1 MGGYTKIKEAS
12 SGDKHC
18 DYNDYIK
25 RARYFHGM
33 LMTDRDFKEEQL
45 YHNKKRKLLNQML
58 HGWGVVCGLKV
69 KTTTP
74 AGPNIIV
81 EPGLALD
88 CNGNEILVC
97 EEQTIDLSANV
108 CSSTQTH
115 PQGGLCDVSLIEV
128 PDVFKTLYVM
138 IKYDERITDPVPVY
152 APGGSCEEKVCDYSR
167 TQEGYCI
174 EVWDSLPDNY
184 LPPPVTPKL
193 GETACMDPFPCPDIN
208 CCPDPHYILL
218 ATISCGPRKDVFGK
232 RVASDGSEI
241 RYWIERTLDKVCIQ
255 GNDEIVVTDRYAFET
270 VGPININEENAEWT
284 LDWNKLKNLE
294 VVGRP
299 VEKLQGRE
307 PEVTYN
313 IKAKAGGDAWVLK
326 VPITLKC
333 DEYTWTITEGSII
346 KSTIRIGTT
355 DVKRGKTIS
364 EAMIRNLEQRKYVAT
379 FPWFAWLLAGNGEG
393 LPWSGDLSVYC
404 TAEGVSQAS
413 GRIAWQVARLGED
426 LHNEMDSKIVELEK
440 KNANAIKKIETEYE
454 KKLTDMDKAIKGLTK
469 K

>member
-1 MGGYTKIKEAS
+1 MGRYGIIEAS

-18 DYNDYIK
+18 DYNDFK

-45 YHNKKRKLLNQML
+45 YHNRKRKLLNQML

-97 EEQTIDLSANV
+97 EEQTINPCVKPPSHTELQAGP
-108 CSSTQTH
+108 CEE
-115 PQGGLCDVSLIEV
+115 SLIAGRE
-128 PDVFKTLYVM
+128 FTTLYVM
-138 IKYDERITDPVPVY
+138 IKYKERITDPVPVY

-174 EVWDSLPDNY
+174 EVLDSLPDNY
-184 LPPPVTPKL
+184 MQPPEPL
-193 GETACMDPFPCPDIN
+193 ESGEVCKDPFPCPDIN

-232 RVASDGSEI
+232 RVKNVNGSEI
-241 RYWIERTLDKVCIQ
+241 RYWIERTLSRVCIRDQ
-255 GNDEIVVTDRYAFET
+255 DEIVVTDRYAFET
-270 VGPININEENAEWT
+270 VGPIGIDEGNAKWT
-284 LDWNKLKNLE
+284 LDWTKLKNLE
-294 VVGRP
+294 IVGTP

-307 PEVTYN
+307 PVVTYN
-313 IKAKAGGDAWVLK
+313 IKAKADGDAGVLK
-326 VPITLKC
+326 VPITLTC
-333 DEYTWTITEGSII
+333 DGYTWTIKEESIL

-355 DVKRGKTIS
+355 DVERGSTIF
-364 EAMIRNLEQRKYVAT
+364 EAMIRNLEKRKYVAT
-379 FPWFAWLLAGNGEG
+379 FPWFARMSGLMREE

-404 TAEGVSQAS
+404 TAEGVLQTPV
-413 GRIAWQVARLGED
+413 GIAMQVARVRED
-426 LHNEMDSKIVELEK
+426 MRKEMDSKMVELEK
-440 KNANAIKKIETEYE
+440 KNAYAIKKVETEYR
-454 KKLTDMDKAIKGLTK
+454 KKLADMANTIKGLTAK